1 MPHLLILNLK
11 QVYPTKVTVY
21 VILVTLNLNYSN
33 MSMTK
38 RTFKNNSDIT
48 NALSPNNSFTILKTS
63 IYSTCKRFQLG

>member
-1 MPHLLILNLK
+1 MYQHMPHLLILNLK

-38 RTFKNNSDIT
+38 RTFKNNFDIT
-48 NALSPNNSFTILKTS
+48 NVLSPNNSFTI
-63 IYSTCKRFQLG
+63 

>member
-38 RTFKNNSDIT
+38 RTFKNNFDIT
-48 NALSPNNSFTILKTS
+48 NVLSPNNSFTI
-63 IYSTCKRFQLG
+63 